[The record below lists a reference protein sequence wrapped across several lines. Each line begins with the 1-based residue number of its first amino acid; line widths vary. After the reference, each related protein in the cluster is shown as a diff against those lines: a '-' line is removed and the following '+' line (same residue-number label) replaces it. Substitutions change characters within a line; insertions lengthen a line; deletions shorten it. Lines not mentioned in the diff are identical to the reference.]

1 MRARL
6 VAGLVL
12 AIMWAAACGPSAP
25 AAPGGSSAG
34 PAGSGGATAGSS
46 VPATGGGAAAA
57 PATPAWDAVVAAA
70 RQEGRISIMGPQGN
84 ETRDALTLGFQQK
97 YPDIQIDY
105 QGLAGSPMA
114 AKLLNELGAG
124 QYLTDLLVV
133 GTTSLI
139 ESLLPADAIAPM
151 PPYLTGPNVRDP
163 SVWRGGQPDFADS
176 TGQYTLVFSDYVKP
190 PFLYN
195 PNLVSPT
202 DFSSYRDLLDPR
214 WKGKIVMRDPRLS
227 GGGLAAVTFM
237 YATESLGRDYLRQLF
252 TQDLVI
258 ANDDR
263 QIIDWVARGQ
273 YPIAL
278 GVSDTLANE
287 FIDRGLAVRHMETAR
302 MREGGYI
309 TAGNGAVSVVRN
321 APHPNAVALYLD
333 YLLSRDGQ
341 LAWSKAAGFASRR
354 RDVPTDHVLELLV
367 PKEGVTYQLNHAEQ
381 YVKLRGEILEF
392 LKTVIPS

>member
-114 AKLLNELGAG
+114 ATLLNELGAG

-176 TGQYTLVFSDYVKP
+176 IGQYTLVFSDYVKP

-195 PNLVSPT
+195 PNLVSPSE
-202 DFSSYRDLLDPR
+202 FSSYRDLLDPR
-214 WKGKIVMRDPRLS
+214 WKGKIVLRDPRLS

-263 QIIDWVARGQ
+263 QIIDWVAR
-273 YPIAL
+273 
-278 GVSDTLANE
+278 
-287 FIDRGLAVRHMETAR
+287 
-302 MREGGYI
+302 
-309 TAGNGAVSVVRN
+309 
-321 APHPNAVALYLD
+321 
-333 YLLSRDGQ
+333 
-341 LAWSKAAGFASRR
+341 
-354 RDVPTDHVLELLV
+354 
-367 PKEGVTYQLNHAEQ
+367 
-381 YVKLRGEILEF
+381 
-392 LKTVIPS
+392 